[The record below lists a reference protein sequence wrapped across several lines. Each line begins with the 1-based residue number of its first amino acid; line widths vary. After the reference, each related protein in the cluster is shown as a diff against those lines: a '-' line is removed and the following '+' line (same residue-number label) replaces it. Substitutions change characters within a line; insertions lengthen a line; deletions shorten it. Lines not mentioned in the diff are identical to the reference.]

1 MPLGTML
8 RRTAPAGALAMSA
21 IVLSANGARAQEP
34 PAPLPS
40 QVVSVPPMLPLPPA
54 TKLEAFQPAVGSVL
68 TVAFDELGRVE
79 GIAVDVREMRDSHGT
94 RARGVV
100 VRVADSDRHQEM
112 SFIDEDELPDLLK
125 GIDALLDVRGNP
137 TTFKNFE
144 VQYATRG
151 ELVLT
156 VFNTPNGSILFA
168 VQAGRPVT
176 ARRAGL
182 STAEM
187 LKLRG
192 MFESGNQKLIA
203 AR

>member
-1 MPLGTML
+1 MPLGNLL
-8 RRTAPAGALAMSA
+8 RRTAAAGALALAS
-21 IVLSANGARAQEP
+21 IVFCPAGAHAQDP
-34 PAPLPS
+34 PAPLPLPTT
-40 QVVSVPPMLPLPPA
+40 SVPPLLPPA
-54 TKLEAFQPAVGSVL
+54 TKLEAFQPAIGSVL
-68 TVAFDELGRVE
+68 TVAFDVLGRVE
-79 GIAVDVREMRDSHGT
+79 GISVDVREMRDS
-94 RARGVV
+94 RGGSVRGLV
-100 VRVADSDRHQEM
+100 VRVAESDRHEEM
-112 SFIDEDELPDLLK
+112 SFIDEDELPDLVK

-156 VFNTPNGSILFA
+156 VFNTPNGTVLYA

-176 ARRAGL
+176 SRRAGL

-192 MFESGNQKLIA
+192 MFEAGAQKLSA